1 MNRRLFSLALVVGLG
16 GCPLMSA
23 AQQAS
28 SIPTEPMLPRDTQV
42 YARKSHCFEGAIRR
56 SGEKL
61 VFEDSSA
68 HQAYPLDDQDAA
80 ARFNGRNVK
89 LIATFDLQKKILHV
103 IDIVAEPRG
112 SN

>member
-1 MNRRLFSLALVVGLG
+1 
-16 GCPLMSA
+16 MSA

-28 SIPTEPMLPRDTQV
+28 AIPTEPMLPPRTQA
-42 YARKSHCFEGAIRR
+42 YAGKSHCFEGTIKR

-61 VFEDSSA
+61 VFEDSTA

-80 ARFNGRNVK
+80 ARYKGRSVK
-89 LIATFDLQKKILHV
+89 LIATFDARKKILHI

-112 SN
+112 TD